1 LFYQVAF
8 LSAIVGSGVAAAA
21 AQAAISAQSQVDM
34 SDSLVDS
41 SISSTKEE
49 GSNWS
54 LAHMSVTC
62 SLAASV
68 ILMLHCC

>member
-8 LSAIVGSGVAAAA
+8 LSAIVGPGVAAAA

-34 SDSLVDS
+34 NDSLVDS

-49 GSNWS
+49 GSS
-54 LAHMSVTC
+54 C
-62 SLAASV
+62 SRP
-68 ILMLHCC
+68 